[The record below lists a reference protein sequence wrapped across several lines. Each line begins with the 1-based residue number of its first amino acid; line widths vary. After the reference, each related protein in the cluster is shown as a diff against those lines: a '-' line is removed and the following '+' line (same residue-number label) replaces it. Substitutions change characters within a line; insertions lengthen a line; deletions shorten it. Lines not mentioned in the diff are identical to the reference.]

1 MGTSVACS
9 GETKWFWRVANCKSW
24 FKEGS
29 GCGCF
34 TCCCFICI
42 AHSRFLQTMKIK
54 SLWVDSVRKSP
65 IKWPCNVNLNF
76 VVTAEHPQNG
86 ELLEDPDTIGT
97 TGWIFQSTFTL
108 TNHNLECSWICWI
121 FCACVCVCVLFSQ
134 IFNAQICPIV
144 FGAVYGFVIRNVR
157 VATMQTD
164 PSRSLQGANQQMRHP
179 KQIVLLR
186 LVPLLLYFL
195 HCTANLP
202 ECTNKEPPNLL
213 VQVVIQND
221 K

>member
-42 AHSRFLQTMKIK
+42 AHSTFLQTMKIK
-54 SLWVDSVRKSP
+54 SLWVDSVRQFP

-76 VVTAEHPQNG
+76 VVTA
-86 ELLEDPDTIGT
+86 
-97 TGWIFQSTFTL
+97 
-108 TNHNLECSWICWI
+108 HNLECSWIRLY
-121 FCACVCVCVLFSQ
+121 FCVCVCVLFSQ

>member
-42 AHSRFLQTMKIK
+42 AHSTFLQTMKIK
-54 SLWVDSVRKSP
+54 SLWVDSVRQFP
-65 IKWPCNVNLNF
+65 IKWPCNANLNF

-97 TGWIFQSTFTL
+97 TGNRLNFSIHIYSHKSQFRMQLNSFVFL
-108 TNHNLECSWICWI
+108 
-121 FCACVCVCVLFSQ
+121 CVCVSCFHRYSMRKFAQLFLALSMVSSFAMCELQ
-134 IFNAQICPIV
+134 PCKLILPDHCKARTNRCDIPSKLSFYGSCHCFFISCIV
-144 FGAVYGFVIRNVR
+144 R
-157 VATMQTD
+157 QTCQSVQTKSHQTFL
-164 PSRSLQGANQQMRHP
+164 SRL
-179 KQIVLLR
+179 
-186 LVPLLLYFL
+186 
-195 HCTANLP
+195 
-202 ECTNKEPPNLL
+202 
-213 VQVVIQND
+213 
-221 K
+221 

>member
-42 AHSRFLQTMKIK
+42 AHSTFLQTMKIK
-54 SLWVDSVRKSP
+54 SLWVDSVRQFP

-97 TGWIFQSTFTL
+97 TGNRLNFSIHIYSHKSQFRMQLNSFVFL
-108 TNHNLECSWICWI
+108 
-121 FCACVCVCVLFSQ
+121 CVCVLFSQ